1 MKARVTIDVMLKD
14 GILDPQGKTVEES
27 LPSLGYSGVSGVR
40 IGKHIEL
47 VLEGESVDAI
57 RQAAEDM
64 TRRFLSNPVIE
75 DAVVHVEGDSEAR

>member
-27 LPSLGYSGVSGVR
+27 LPSLGYTGVSSVR

-47 VLEGESVDAI
+47 VIEGDDVDAI
-57 RQAAEDM
+57 RASAEEM

-75 DAVVHVEGDSEAR
+75 DATVTVEGDASRA